1 MVKQCNNNSYP
12 EENNEKY
19 KEHFDTF
26 PYPLS
31 DFQKHAIEGIVDGH
45 HSLVCCPTGS
55 GKTLPAEFAIE
66 YFTQR
71 GKRVIYTS
79 PLKALSNEKFY
90 SFSQKY
96 PHISFGVLTGDIKLN
111 PDAQVLIMTAEILLN
126 TLFTK
131 KHDPR
136 QNAAVKVGAAAL
148 SFEMDFDNELGC
160 VIMDE
165 IHFINDA
172 ARGKVWEETLMILP
186 QHIQLIMLSATLDS
200 PEKFATWIE
209 ARYPISPANKHVYL
223 STSNTR
229 IVPLT
234 HYSFITTNQG
244 LFKQIKRDEVLTK
257 EIKDMIDKPL
267 LIQSATGQYNEPQYH
282 KIRKTLELFRQKE
295 IYVKR
300 QHVINQVCK
309 YMFENNLLPAVL
321 FILSRKQI
329 GAVSREITA
338 NLLEDDSKIP
348 YIIHKECDEILRKLP
363 NGDEYRQLP
372 EYIEM
377 VKLLEKGIG
386 IHHSGVIPILREI
399 TEILFSKGY
408 IKLLLATET
417 FSVGLN
423 MPIKTTVFTNL
434 SKYDGTENRYFHSHE
449 YMQCSG
455 RAGRRGI
462 DKIGTVIHLNNLFTV
477 PSLPE
482 YRQIMNGKPQT
493 LVSKFKL
500 SYNLLLSL
508 VDAGENKLVD
518 FVKKS
523 MINTTICKEMDVIQQ
538 SIDKKEKQLVGLNAV
553 IVALK
558 SPRDVIDRY
567 LANNRSRML
576 ASQKKRKELDRDLS
590 SIKEEWRNI
599 EQDAIQVSNQYEIN
613 HEIAELRREYKST
626 QSYLQNNLQVLL
638 DFLSAEGFITQDVD
652 IVDDIKDDIK
662 EESMKDDDDDV
673 SATSTPL
680 NNRYVVT
687 TKGFIATQTKEI
699 QCLVSGNIW
708 DIFATKLTTK
718 QLVKVFSCFS
728 NVSTEEDFKTIN
740 YADLLNARA
749 ETEVRIVLDKI
760 NSDYI
765 KFQDF
770 ENEYRIDTGVEYNI
784 HYDLLNYTDR
794 WYDASCA
801 EECKCVLQDIEK
813 DKGIFLGEFIKAI
826 LKINTVAAEMEKIA
840 ETLGYVEFLQ
850 KLKEIPKN
858 TLKFVATNQSLY
870 V

>member
-12 EENNEKY
+12 QENNEKY

-26 PYPLS
+26 SFPLS

-90 SFSQKY
+90 DFTKKY

-131 KHDPR
+131 Y
-136 QNAAVKVGAAAL
+136 QGGEAAPTTRHAAL
-148 SFEMDFDNELGC
+148 SFEMDFENELGC

-186 QHIQLIMLSATLDS
+186 EHIQLIMLSATLDS

-209 ARYPISPANKHVYL
+209 ARYPAAPPCEGGGATAGKQVYL

-234 HYSFITTNQG
+234 HYAFITTTQG

-267 LIQSATGQYNEPQYH
+267 LIQSATGQFNEPQYH
-282 KIRKTLELFRQKE
+282 KIKKAMELFVHKE
-295 IYVKR
+295 VFIRR

-309 YMFENNLLPAVL
+309 YMFDNNLLPAVL

-329 GAVSREITA
+329 DTVAKEITT

-348 YIIHKECDEILRKLP
+348 YIIHKECDDILRKLP
-363 NGDEYRQLP
+363 NYEEYKDLP
-372 EYIEM
+372 EYVST

-423 MPIKTTVFTNL
+423 MPIKTTVFTSL
-434 SKYDGTENRYFHSHE
+434 SKFDGTENRYFHSHE

-462 DKIGTVIHLNNLFTV
+462 DKIGTVIHLNNLFR
-477 PSLPE
+477 LPPLTD
-482 YRQIMNGKPQT
+482 YKQIMNGKPQT

-500 SYNLLLSL
+500 SYNLLLNL
-508 VDAGENKLVD
+508 VNSGGGGELTE
-518 FVKKS
+518 FVSKS
-523 MINTTICKEMDVIQQ
+523 MINATIRKEMDAIQDQ
-538 SIDKKEKQLVGLNAV
+538 IVKKEKQ
-553 IVALK
+553 IVDLQSVVAAQRT
-558 SPRDVIDRY
+558 PRDIVDKYISC
-567 LANNRSRML
+567 LKSRML
-576 ASQKKRKELDRDLS
+576 GSQKKRKEMEREMQ
-590 SIKEEWRNI
+590 SIKEEW
-599 EQDAIQVSNQYEIN
+599 QDVDNDMSQVSK
-613 HEIAELRREYKST
+613 LREMEEDVEYLREDYNNA
-626 QSYLQNNLQVLL
+626 QSYLQNNLRVLIDYL
-638 DFLSAEGFITQDVD
+638 KEDGFIH
-652 IVDDIKDDIK
+652 
-662 EESMKDDDDDV
+662 EEDSCIM
-673 SATSTPL
+673 SL
-680 NNRYVVT
+680 T
-687 TKGFIATQTKEI
+687 TKGFIAAQTKEI
-699 QCLVSGNIW
+699 HCLVCANLWETLSTM
-708 DIFATKLTTK
+708 DVKD
-718 QLVKVFSCFS
+718 LVKIFSCFS
-728 NVSTEEDFKTIN
+728 NVTVADDVKTIN
-740 YADLLNARA
+740 YGGGGGGGSAAQV
-749 ETEVRIVLDKI
+749 TRILDRI
-760 NSDYI
+760 NHDYN
-765 KFQDF
+765 KYQDF
-770 ENEYRIDTGVEYNI
+770 ENESRIDTGTEYSI

-794 WYDASCA
+794 WYDAASV
-801 EECKCVLQDIEK
+801 EECKSILQDIEAQ
-813 DKGIFLGEFIKAI
+813 KGIFLGEFVKAI
-826 LKINTVAAEMEKIA
+826 LKINTVSAEMEKIA
-840 ETLGYVEFLQ
+840 ETLGNIEFLH

>member
-12 EENNEKY
+12 TENQEKY
-19 KEHFDTF
+19 REHFDTF
-26 PYPLS
+26 SFPLS
-31 DFQKHAIEGIVDGH
+31 DFQKHAIEAIVDGH

-55 GKTLPAEFAIE
+55 GKTLPAEFAVK
-66 YFTQR
+66 YFTER

-90 SFSQKY
+90 DFSRKY
-96 PHISFGVLTGDIKLN
+96 PGITFGVLTGDIKLN

-131 KHDPR
+131 KH
-136 QNAAVKVGAAAL
+136 VSSTETSTVVSSL
-148 SFEMDFDNELGC
+148 SFDMDFDNDLGC

-186 QHIQLIMLSATLDS
+186 ENIQLIMLSATLDS
-200 PEKFATWIE
+200 PEKFAAWIE
-209 ARYPISPANKHVYL
+209 ARYAANTKQVYL

-257 EIKDMIDKPL
+257 EIKDLVNKPL
-267 LIQSATGQYNEPQYH
+267 LIQSAKGQFNEPLYH
-282 KIRKTLELFRQKE
+282 RMKKALELFQNKE
-295 IYVKR
+295 VYVKR
-300 QHVINQVCK
+300 QHVINEVCK

-329 GAVSREITA
+329 DKVSQEITA

-348 YIIHKECDEILRKLP
+348 YIIHRECEDILRKLP
-363 NGDEYRQLP
+363 NYEEYKDLP
-372 EYIEM
+372 EYIQT

-386 IHHSGVIPILREI
+386 VHHSGVIPILREI

-434 SKYDGTENRYFHSHE
+434 SKFDGTENRYFHSHE

-462 DKIGTVIHLNNLFTV
+462 DTIGTVIHLNNLFRV
-477 PSLPE
+477 PPLTD
-482 YRQIMNGKPQT
+482 YKQIMNGKPQT

-508 VDAGENKLVD
+508 VDSGENRLME
-518 FVKKS
+518 FIRKS
-523 MINTTICKEMDVIQQ
+523 MTNTDIQ
-538 SIDKKEKQLVGLNAV
+538 KQLRIIEDEIATIKRKSEDIDRVV
-553 IVALK
+553 SALK
-558 SPRDVIDRY
+558 TPRHVLDKYSERMEKKNAGG
-567 LANNRSRML
+567 LA
-576 ASQKKRKELDRDLS
+576 QKKRKEIEREIQS
-590 SIKEEWRNI
+590 MKEEWRNI
-599 EQDAIQVSNQYEIN
+599 EQDILQYSVVSAIS
-613 HEIAELRREYKST
+613 AEFQRLNDDHTNTK
-626 QSYLQNNLQVLL
+626 SYLQTNLHKILG
-638 DFLSAEGFITQDVD
+638 FLADRGFLNIMVD
-652 IVDDIKDDIK
+652 Q
-662 EESMKDDDDDV
+662 
-673 SATSTPL
+673 TYQLT
-680 NNRYVVT
+680 R
-687 TKGFIATQTKEI
+687 KGFIASQTKEI
-699 QCLVSGNIW
+699 QCLVCANLWNSFTN
-708 DIFATKLTTK
+708 LSTK

-728 NVSTEEDFKTIN
+728 NVTVADDLKTVNYSSVEPEVNEILGRIN
-740 YADLLNARA
+740 HDYCDL
-749 ETEVRIVLDKI
+749 
-760 NSDYI
+760 S
-765 KFQDF
+765 DF
-770 ENEYRIDTGVEYNI
+770 ENDSRIDTGTDYNI
-784 HYDLLNYTDR
+784 HYDLLKYTDA
-794 WYDASCA
+794 WYDASCV
-801 EECKCVLQDIEK
+801 EECKVVLQNVEM
-813 DKGIFLGEFIKAI
+813 DKGIFLGEFVKAV
-826 LKINTVAAEMEKIA
+826 LKINTVSAEMEKIA
-840 ETLGYVEFLQ
+840 ETLGDVEFLHT
-850 KLKEIPKN
+850 LKEIPKN